1 MHARSVLVL
10 TLPVAF
16 VLLFLLDRSS
26 KMGFSGRVD
35 TGGELGKLK
44 KFGPKADVM
53 RVLRNLQAS
62 QVADLINLNVDSLS
76 KEEAMARFYQ
86 EVSSPVQGVCYSL
99 KRIGGRWRP
108 GNKAFDGDKFV
119 CMDSYSPKDCLV
131 YSFGV
136 GGSLEFED
144 TIDRLN
150 CTVHAYDP
158 TVDLP
163 LTRGANIRFQKLG
176 VAPVRNPDTHMDTLK
191 NIMTAN
197 GHEKKKLF
205 YLKVD
210 IEGAELNGMPEWIES
225 GALERVNQL
234 AMELHLGG
242 IHQGQRFQWLLKLL
256 QQLYSLGFRLISHEV
271 NMTVKDQSPWE
282 GYHSLLEVVL
292 MKDSVWSFLDK
303 TGKK

>member
-1 MHARSVLVL
+1 MDLRTVLVL
-10 TLPVAF
+10 TLAVIF
-16 VLLFLLDRSS
+16 VFLFLLDKSS
-26 KMGFSGRVD
+26 NVNG
-35 TGGELGKLK
+35 GGELEKLREV
-44 KFGPKADVM
+44 GAKADVM
-53 RVLRNLQAS
+53 RVLRKLQAS
-62 QVADLINLNVDSLS
+62 QVANLVNLNVDSLS
-76 KEEAMARFYQ
+76 KDEAMARFYQ

-99 KRIGGRWRP
+99 KRMGGKWRP

-119 CMDSYSPKDCLV
+119 CMDSYSPRDCLI

-144 TIDRLN
+144 TVDQLN

-158 TVDLP
+158 TVDIP
-163 LTRGANIRFQKLG
+163 STRGAHIRFQKLG
-176 VAPVRNPDTHMDTLK
+176 VAPARNPAKHMDTLK
-191 NIMTAN
+191 NIIAAN
-197 GHEKKKLF
+197 GHEKKTLF

-210 IEGAELNGMPEWIES
+210 IEGAELIGMPEWIKS
-225 GALERVNQL
+225 GALDRVDQL
-234 AMELHLGG
+234 AMELHLGP

-271 NMTVKDQSPWE
+271 NMTVKNQSPWQ

-303 TGKK
+303 TDKT

>member
-1 MHARSVLVL
+1 MGTADDQIPMDARSVLIL
-10 TLPVAF
+10 TLPVIF
-16 VLLFLLDRSS
+16 VLLFLLDKSS
-26 KMGFSGRVD
+26 KIGFSGRVD
-35 TGGELGKLK
+35 AGGELEKLK
-44 KFGPKADVM
+44 KFGPKVDVM
-53 RVLRNLQAS
+53 RVLRKLQAS
-62 QVADLINLNVDSLS
+62 QVTDLVNLNVDSLS
-76 KEEAMARFYQ
+76 AEEAMARFYQ
-86 EVSSPVQGVCYSL
+86 QASSPVQGVCYSL
-99 KRIGGRWRP
+99 
-108 GNKAFDGDKFV
+108 
-119 CMDSYSPKDCLV
+119 KDCLV

-144 TIDRLN
+144 TIDQLN

-158 TVDLP
+158 TADIP
-163 LTRGANIRFQKLG
+163 PRRGANIRFQKLG
-176 VAPVRNPDTHMDTLK
+176 VAPVRNPGTHMDTLK

-210 IEGAELNGMPEWIES
+210 IEGAELNGMAEWIES